1 MGAAFV
7 EIAQTCAPMVQVQ
20 TLAGVVSLE
29 SRFQPFAIRINTGPP
44 LATQPA
50 SKAEAIEVATSLIA
64 DRQDIQIGLGG
75 IGIEHLQKLKLSVA
89 DAFDPCRNLKA
100 TATLLDGYYRA
111 ALRAGDPAQAERV
124 MLQSYYGRDD
134 PSLGAMVKYDEQVR
148 QEAKQLSPTLASLTI
163 GERGDQAGSG
173 GQPQD
178 EVVPALPEPPLQPS
192 QTVEAPSWD
201 VFSSGRQSSVLV
213 FQNDRSEQ
221 SE

>member
-29 SRFQPFAIRINTGPP
+29 SRFQPFAIRINSGPP

-64 DRQDIQIGLGG
+64 GHQDIQIGVGG
-75 IGIEHLQKLKLSVA
+75 IAIEELQKLKLSVA
-89 DAFDPCRNLKA
+89 DAFDPCLSLKA

-111 ALRAGDPAQAERV
+111 ALREGDPAKAESL

-134 PSLGAMVKYDEQVR
+134 PSLGAMVRYDEQVR
-148 QEAKQLSPTLASLTI
+148 QEAKRLSPMLSSLVI
-163 GERGDQAGSG
+163 GDPDGRAGPG
-173 GQPQD
+173 VPTQD
-178 EVVPALPEPPLQPS
+178 EAAPALAKQSS
-192 QTVEAPSWD
+192 QTAEAASWD
-201 VFSSGRQSSVLV
+201 VFSSGRQSSIGA
-213 FQNDRSEQ
+213 E
-221 SE
+221 

>member
-7 EIAQTCAPMVQVQ
+7 EIAQTCAPMVQVE
-20 TLAGVVSLE
+20 TLAGIVSLE
-29 SRFQPFAIRINTGPP
+29 SRFQPFAIRINSGPP
-44 LATQPA
+44 LAAQPG
-50 SKAEAIEVATSLIA
+50 SKAEAIEIATSLIA
-64 DRQDIQIGLGG
+64 DHQAIQIGLGG
-75 IGIEHLQKLKLSVA
+75 IAIEDLQKLKLSVA
-89 DAFDPCRNLKA
+89 DAFDPCLNLNA
-100 TATLLDGYYRA
+100 TARLLDGYYRA

-148 QEAKQLSPTLASLTI
+148 QEAKRLSPIAASLVI
-163 GERGDQAGSG
+163 GEPDGRAGPGEPTQDQVA
-173 GQPQD
+173 
-178 EVVPALPEPPLQPS
+178 PALAKQS
-192 QTVEAPSWD
+192 FQTAEATSWD

>member
-1 MGAAFV
+1 
-7 EIAQTCAPMVQVQ
+7 MVQVE
-20 TLAGVVSLE
+20 TLAGIVSLE
-29 SRFQPFAIRINTGPP
+29 SRFQPFAIRINSAPP
-44 LATQPA
+44 LAAQPA
-50 SKAEAIEVATSLIA
+50 SKAEAIEVTTSLIA
-64 DRQDIQIGLGG
+64 DHQDIQIGLGG
-75 IGIEHLQKLKLSVA
+75 IAIEALQKLKLSVA
-89 DAFDPCRNLKA
+89 DAFDPCLNLKA

-134 PSLGAMVKYDEQVR
+134 PSIGAIVKYDRQVR
-148 QEAKQLSPTLASLTI
+148 QEATRLSPTLASLTI
-163 GERGDQAGSG
+163 GERGDHAGSG

-178 EVVPALPEPPLQPS
+178 EVIPALPEPPLQPS
-192 QTVEAPSWD
+192 QTVEAPSWE